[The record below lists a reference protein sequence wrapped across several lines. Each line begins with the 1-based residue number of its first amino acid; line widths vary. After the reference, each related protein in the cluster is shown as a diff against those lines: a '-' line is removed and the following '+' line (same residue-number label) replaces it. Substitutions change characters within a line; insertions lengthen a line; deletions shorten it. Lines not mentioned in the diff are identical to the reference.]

1 MLFGNKTDI
10 NAGIKEF
17 ESTPNALLYDV
28 RETDEYA
35 AGHIPGS
42 VNMPLSTLA
51 EAKLPEDKNVPLYV
65 HCLSGARSSKAVKYL
80 QMQGY
85 TNVKNIGGINAYKGK
100 IEK

>member
-1 MLFGNKTDI
+1 MIFGNKADI

-17 ESTPNALLYDV
+17 ESTPGALLYDV

-35 AGHIPGS
+35 SGHIPGS
-42 VNMPLSTLA
+42 FNMPLSTLT
-51 EAKLPEDKNVPLYV
+51 EAKLPADKNVPLYV

>member
-1 MLFGNKTDI
+1 MLFGNKADI

-17 ESTPNALLYDV
+17 ESTPGAVLYDV
-28 RETDEYA
+28 READEFA
-35 AGHIPGS
+35 AGHIPGA
-42 VNMPLSTLA
+42 VNVPLSDLA
-51 EAKLPEDKNVPLYV
+51 AADLPEQKDLPLYV

-85 TNVKNIGGINAYKGK
+85 TNVKNIGGINAYKGP